1 MKNSIKYGTY
11 YRTTKLNLLKTIYLK
26 EKTRYYYDRTK
37 QGFFCDTQRYSDTQ

>member
-26 EKTRYYYDRTK
+26 EKMRYYYGSYKT
-37 QGFFCDTQRYSDTQ
+37 